1 MSQHSH
7 DAVAFI
13 FARGGSKG
21 VPRKNIRPLGDKP
34 LIAHSILLAQRCPS
48 IRRVIVS
55 TEDAEIAAVARQFGA
70 EVPFLRPAEL
80 ATDTASE
87 HLAWQHAVREIFGET
102 PGADAPFFVSLP
114 ATSPFRAVED
124 VEACLSRLQEGFDA
138 IATVTP
144 AASNPYFTMVT
155 LNPDGAIAPLM
166 PGARFV
172 RRQDAPAVYD
182 LTAVA
187 FVTRPSY
194 VLEVTDFYAGK
205 VGVVVVPPERAL
217 DIDTPHDFEL
227 AEAIMTRAGR

>member
-1 MSQHSH
+1 MSQRSH

-21 VPRKNIRPLGDKP
+21 VPRKNIRLLHGKP

-48 IRRVIVS
+48 IRRIIVS

-70 EVPFLRPAEL
+70 EVPFMRPAEL
-80 ATDTASE
+80 ASDTADE
-87 HLAWQHAVREIFGET
+87 HLAWQHATRQIFGEV
-102 PGADAPFFVSLP
+102 PSADAPCFVSLP
-114 ATSPFRAVED
+114 ATCPFRAVED
-124 VEACLSRLQEGFDA
+124 VEACLARLQEGFDA
-138 IATVTP
+138 VATVTP
-144 AASNPYFTMVT
+144 ADSNPYFTMVT
-155 LNPDGAIAPLM
+155 LNPDGSLAPLM
-166 PGARFV
+166 PGARYA

-194 VLEVTDFYAGK
+194 ILKTANFYAGK

-217 DIDTPHDFEL
+217 DIDTPHDFAM
-227 AEAIMTRAGR
+227 AEALMTLANH